1 MRRSSK
7 LPVKRFSLA
16 ALAVA
21 FALSAFS
28 VEAADGPEQASG
40 SLPKAEPS
48 DLSVLVS
55 KSVVLENPN
64 GVRRILV
71 GNPDIAEALAVS
83 GTEVVVNG
91 KSPGD
96 TTLVLWAANGQRSLF
111 DVHVLPG
118 HLKVDTVREELSREL
133 TGQDVILR
141 VEGGSVF
148 LRGTVND
155 LVAADRAVAI
165 ASTLGKVV
173 DLLSVKVPPAEP
185 QILLKVR
192 FVNVDRAAS
201 IELGANLLSTGAGNT
216 IGGVSTQQFTPATPD
231 KIAAGYNTQFS
242 FSDALNIL
250 LFRPDLNLG
259 ATIRAL
265 QAKQLAEILAEPNVL
280 TVSGKSASFLA
291 GGEFPYPTLQGGGA
305 GVGQITIQFREFG
318 VRIHF
323 LPTVTSRGTIRLI
336 VTPEVS
342 SLDFANGLTV
352 QGFTVPG
359 LATRRVQ
366 TEVELASGQS
376 FAIAGLLDNRLT
388 ETLNKIPGLG
398 DIPLLGKIFQ
408 SKSESRSRSEL
419 LVLVTPEVV
428 DPIPAGTPG
437 PDLVMPKPFMK
448 GLSMTVPANPVPAAS
463 ADNSRWKKDTLPSE
477 TLRRLQAASSGTTA
491 GATGAAAVQPA
502 LGSPNLPGTAPI
514 SPIPMPGSGA
524 DPSRN

>member
-1 MRRSSK
+1 LLREP
-7 LPVKRFSLA
+7 LITT
-16 ALAVA
+16 AL
-21 FALSAFS
+21 FALVLGLGSAS
-28 VEAADGPEQASG
+28 GRAADGSEQASG
-40 SLPKAEPS
+40 SLPKADRS
-48 DLSVLVS
+48 DLSVLVN
-55 KSVVLENPN
+55 KSVVLENRN
-64 GVRRILV
+64 GVRRILI

-91 KSPGD
+91 KAPGE
-96 TTLVLWAANGQRSLF
+96 TTLVLWETNGQRSLF

-118 HLKVDTVREELSREL
+118 HLKVDTVREELAREL
-133 TGQDVILR
+133 QGQQVSLR
-141 VEGGSVF
+141 LEGNSVF
-148 LRGTVND
+148 LSGTVND
-155 LVAADRAVAI
+155 LSAADRAVSI

-192 FVNVDRAAS
+192 FVNVDREAS
-201 IELGANLLSTGAGNT
+201 IELGANLISTGATNT
-216 IGGVSTQQFTPATPD
+216 IGGISTQQFTPPTAD
-231 KIAAGYNTQFS
+231 KVAQGYNTQFS

-291 GGEFPYPTLQGGGA
+291 GGEFPFPTLQGGGA
-305 GVGQITIQFREFG
+305 GIGQVTIQFREFG

-323 LPTVTSRGTIRLI
+323 LPTVTARGTIRLV

-388 ETLNKIPGLG
+388 ETLNKVPGLG

-408 SKSESRSRSEL
+408 SKLESRSRSEL

-428 DPIPAGTPG
+428 DPVPAGAAV
-437 PDLVMPKPFMK
+437 PDIPMPKGFMK
-448 GLSMTVPANPVPAAS
+448 GLPMTVPSNPVTHGS
-463 ADNSRWKKDTLPSE
+463 ADGSKWRKDTLPSE
-477 TLRRLQAASSGTTA
+477 TLRRMQPVVPSTS
-491 GATGAAAVQPA
+491 GAAPVLPA
-502 LGSPNLPGTAPI
+502 PV
-514 SPIPMPGSGA
+514 GA
-524 DPSRN
+524 DLPAAVSSQAGPDLPKN

>member
-1 MRRSSK
+1 MTRKKISA
-7 LPVKRFSLA
+7 LGVFV
-16 ALAVA
+16 LAVELGSI
-21 FALSAFS
+21 FAN
-28 VEAADGPEQASG
+28 AADTPEQTPS
-40 SLPKAEPS
+40 SSPKTDPS
-48 DLSVLVS
+48 DLSVLVN
-55 KSVVLENPN
+55 KSVVLENPD
-64 GVRRILV
+64 GVRRILI

-83 GTEVVVNG
+83 GTEVAVNG

-96 TTLVLWAANGQRSLF
+96 TSLVLWSTKGQRSLF

-118 HLKVDTVREELSREL
+118 HMKIDTVREELTREL
-133 TGQDVILR
+133 QGQEVTLR

-155 LVAADRAVAI
+155 LTAADRAVSI

-192 FVNVDRAAS
+192 FVNVDREAS
-201 IELGANLLSTGAGNT
+201 IALGANLLSTGAGNT
-216 IGGVSTQQFTPATPD
+216 IGGVTTQQFTPPTPD
-231 KIAAGYNTQFS
+231 KIARNYNTQFS

-259 ATIRAL
+259 ATIQAL

-280 TVSGKSASFLA
+280 TVSGKAASFLA

-305 GVGQITIQFREFG
+305 GIGQITIQFREFG

-323 LPTVTSRGTIRLI
+323 LPTVTSRGTIRLV

-428 DPIPAGTPG
+428 DPIPPG
-437 PDLVMPKPFMK
+437 APMPDLTIPKPFMK
-448 GLSMTVPANPVPAAS
+448 GLPMTVPSNPLPQTAVDA
-463 ADNSRWKKDTLPSE
+463 SRWRKDSLPSE
-477 TLRRLQAASSGTTA
+477 TLRRMQSSAASAQSA
-491 GATGAAAVQPA
+491 PAVQPMQA
-502 LGSPNLPGTAPI
+502 GPDLPAAQQ
-514 SPIPMPGSGA
+514 SQSGVNT
-524 DPSRN
+524 PKN